1 VTSYV
6 VVAVAGVVDGVE
18 DDAGRERLD
27 PPCDLVKTAQDR
39 ARIGGSP
46 TTGEGANASH
56 FTPRNL
62 SSSCRSIANEV
73 ALAGPG
79 APTVVRLW
87 PADET
92 RGKYV

>member
-46 TTGEGANASH
+46 TTGEGP
-56 FTPRNL
+56 TPL
-62 SSSCRSIANEV
+62 TSPPQSQLELPVDSE
-73 ALAGPG
+73 
-79 APTVVRLW
+79 
-87 PADET
+87 
-92 RGKYV
+92 